1 MRWALRVTTL
11 DEHHV
16 GSQRADHGPKHAPG
30 EDLGRKG
37 RKLTAIREPAPNLV
51 KKERRRTMSMSSS
64 SARHIA
70 IDKDDPITEALSLKP
85 SGGLSVF
92 TIHGSK

>member
-1 MRWALRVTTL
+1 MRWALRATTL
-11 DEHHV
+11 DQHHV
-16 GSQRADHGPKHAPG
+16 GSHRADHGPKHAPG
-30 EDLGRKG
+30 GRKG

-92 TIHGSK
+92 TIHASK

>member
-1 MRWALRVTTL
+1 MLAVN
-11 DEHHV
+11 
-16 GSQRADHGPKHAPG
+16 RADHGPKHAPG

-92 TIHGSK
+92 TIHASK